1 MRAAACSALAAGAK
15 PEHYVQPGEVELRGS
30 ELFPHPALALIAIDR
45 PARGLTSDY
54 DAEPGESQLVR
65 SRVSLYR
72 GSTHDR
78 RGAQNG
84 PESVLAGEALGFAQP
99 PQGRASV

>member
-1 MRAAACSALAAGAK
+1 MRATARSALKARAK

-30 ELFPHPALALIAIDR
+30 ELFPHPAFALIAIDC
-45 PARGLTSDY
+45 PAGGLTSDY

-65 SRVSLYR
+65 LRVSLYR
-72 GSTHDR
+72 ASTRDR
-78 RGAQNG
+78 RVAQNG

-99 PQGRASV
+99 PQSRASV